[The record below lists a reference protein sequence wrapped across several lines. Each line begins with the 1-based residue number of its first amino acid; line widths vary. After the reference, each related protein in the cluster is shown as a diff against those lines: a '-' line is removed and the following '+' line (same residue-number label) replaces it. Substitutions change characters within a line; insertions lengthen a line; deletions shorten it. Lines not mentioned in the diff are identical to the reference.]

1 MVKQFPAVLVTGARQ
16 AGKTSILR
24 HLFPQASYLSLDLP
38 ANAEA
43 AETAPEKLLNQH
55 AEPVIIDEIQYAP
68 SLLRHLKHRIDENR
82 VPGRYLLTGS
92 QVFSLMQGVSESL
105 AGRCAVLNLHT
116 LSRAELLEAG
126 RPAEE
131 TFHIFLGGYPELH
144 LQAEADLWFP
154 AYVATYL
161 ERDVRNI
168 LRVVD
173 LQDFNRF
180 LRACALRTSQVINYS
195 DLARDTGIAP
205 NTARKW
211 IGLLQTSAIVSLV
224 EPYFGNRTKR
234 LIKSPKLFFLD
245 TGLAA
250 FLSGFRSEEELF
262 ASSFAGAFWET
273 HVFGQILKN
282 LASQGS
288 AAPVNFWRT
297 ANGPEVDLVIDQAGR
312 PLVAIECKFKEHPG
326 LADASGLR
334 ALADAEKKRIKE
346 KFLVCRTKVAYKLS
360 DGTWVVNP
368 SEFLKS
374 QSFE

>member
-1 MVKQFPAVLVTGARQ
+1 
-16 AGKTSILR
+16 
-24 HLFPQASYLSLDLP
+24 
-38 ANAEA
+38 
-43 AETAPEKLLNQH
+43 
-55 AEPVIIDEIQYAP
+55 
-68 SLLRHLKHRIDENR
+68 
-82 VPGRYLLTGS
+82 
-92 QVFSLMQGVSESL
+92 MQGVSESL

-116 LSRAELLEAG
+116 LSRAELLDAG
-126 RPAEE
+126 HRAEE
-131 TFHIFLGGYPELH
+131 TSHIFLGGYPELH
-144 LQAEADLWFP
+144 LRAEADLWFS

-180 LRACALRTSQVINYS
+180 IRACALRTSQVINYS

-250 FLSGFRSEEELF
+250 FLSGFRSENDLF
-262 ASSFAGAFWET
+262 ASSLAGAFWES
-273 HVFGQILKN
+273 HVFGQIMKQA
-282 LASQGS
+282 ASLGS
-288 AAPVNFWRT
+288 SAPVNFWRT
-297 ANGPEVDLVIDQAGR
+297 ANGPEVDLVIEQAGGE
-312 PLVAIECKFKEHPG
+312 VMAIECKFKEYPKI
-326 LADASGLR
+326 ADASGLR
-334 ALADAEKKRIKE
+334 ALADTEKGRIKE
-346 KFLVCRTKVAYKLS
+346 KFVVCRTKVAYKLS

-368 SEFLKS
+368 SELLKS
-374 QSFE
+374 VSFV